1 MSISIAKPE
10 LLDQLESLVDKV
22 CVLGEIDSTN
32 DEARRLIKS
41 GFKGSSLIVATTQN
55 SGRGRRGRKWVSPI
69 GGIYMSLTLPL
80 PESLIQPQALSLVS
94 AISIKQSLEA
104 YSLIPIKLKWP
115 NDLLVGGKKLAGIL
129 LELETSEPTDHIV
142 FGIGINYSLTN
153 AQKESIDREATDVN
167 ELTENL
173 PAREEIIISICM
185 NLIEN
190 VRRYSR
196 QGFVPFKLIWNES
209 DFYLGSNIIIKS
221 GKLEKTGKSLGVN
234 DKADLIIES
243 DLGRELISSGEIYF
257 DLREMGRSSESDT

>member
-1 MSISIAKPE
+1 MIISKINPE
-10 LLDQLESLVDKV
+10 LLDQIRPLVDKV
-22 CVLGEIDSTN
+22 CVFDEIDSTN
-32 DEARRLIKS
+32 DEARRLINS
-41 GFKGSSLIVATTQN
+41 GFTGSSLILATTQN
-55 SGRGRRGRKWVSPI
+55 SGRGRRGRIWVSPV

-80 PESLIQPQALSLVS
+80 SGSLTQPQALSLVT
-94 AISIKQSLEA
+94 AISIKQSLEVW
-104 YSLIPIKLKWP
+104 SLIPIKLKWP

-153 AQKESIDREATDVN
+153 AQKERIGCEAADVN
-167 ELTENL
+167 DLTEKL

-190 VRRYSR
+190 VRRYSN

-209 DFYLGSNIIIKS
+209 DYFLGSNIVIKS
-221 GKLEKTGKSLGVN
+221 GNSEKTGKSLGVN
-234 DKADLIIES
+234 AKADLIIES

-257 DLREMGRSSESDT
+257 GLRGKGRSSESDT